1 MGGEPLN
8 EESSRDARLIEG
20 CVGNSKR
27 PYSDAMRRGCACTG
41 RRWRQA
47 RAGTSIA
54 VLALLTVSC
63 GSTGQIARADEPT
76 TAPDAPRPSAPAVG
90 SAVLVD
96 LGDPAA
102 VATWTTVNDPV
113 MGGRST
119 STVTFGD
126 GGLVFS
132 GNISL
137 DNNGGFASAR
147 GPQNPDLGR
156 LAAGAT
162 SLHVR
167 ALGDGKTYVLKA
179 ETGQPWSYIQR
190 FATEPGVRRAYDLP
204 VGGFQP
210 VGRFLDPVPSAPP
223 LDTSALSRVGIYIL
237 DKQEGPFQ
245 LVVSAIDTSS

>member
-1 MGGEPLN
+1 MCEMKFENLFPN
-8 EESSRDARLIEG
+8 APYIEG
-20 CVGNSKR
+20 MWSHQG
-27 PYSDAMRRGCACTG
+27 
-41 RRWRQA
+41 RWRA
-47 RAGTSIA
+47 RAGLAITCLA
-54 VLALLTVSC
+54 VLIVSC
-63 GSTGQIARADEPT
+63 GNTGRIARADEPT
-76 TAPDAPRPSAPAVG
+76 TAPSAPAVG
-90 SAVLVD
+90 PVVLVD

-102 VATWTTVNDPV
+102 VVTWQTVNDPV

-147 GPQNPDLGR
+147 GPLDPEIGR
-156 LAAGAT
+156 RAAGAT

-167 ALGDGKTYVLKA
+167 ALGDGKTYVVKV

-190 FATEPGVRRAYDLP
+190 FTTEAGVRRTYDLP
-204 VGGFQP
+204 VGGFQS

-223 LDTSALSRVGIYIL
+223 LDPSAISRVSIYIL
-237 DKQEGPFQ
+237 DKQEGPFR
-245 LVVSAIDTSS
+245 LIVTAIDSSS

>member
-1 MGGEPLN
+1 MWN
-8 EESSRDARLIEG
+8 HR
-20 CVGNSKR
+20 
-27 PYSDAMRRGCACTG
+27 
-41 RRWRQA
+41 RRWSA
-47 RAGTSIA
+47 RTALA
-54 VLALLTVSC
+54 VTCLAALIVSG
-63 GSTGQIARADEPT
+63 GSTGRIARADEPLT
-76 TAPDAPRPSAPAVG
+76 PPRPSAPAAG
-90 SAVLVD
+90 PAVLVD

-132 GNISL
+132 GDISL

-147 GPQNPDLGR
+147 GPIDPELGSR
-156 LAAGAT
+156 ATGAT
-162 SLHVR
+162 SLRVR
-167 ALGDGKTYVLKA
+167 ALGDGKTYVLKV

-190 FATEPGVRRAYDLP
+190 FSTEAGVRRTYDLP

-210 VGRFLDPVPSAPP
+210 VGRFLDPVPIAPS
-223 LDTSALSRVGIYIL
+223 LDPSIISRVSIYIL

>member
-1 MGGEPLN
+1 MLGP
-8 EESSRDARLIEG
+8 
-20 CVGNSKR
+20 
-27 PYSDAMRRGCACTG
+27 
-41 RRWRQA
+41 
-47 RAGTSIA
+47 
-54 VLALLTVSC
+54 
-63 GSTGQIARADEPT
+63 
-76 TAPDAPRPSAPAVG
+76 
-90 SAVLVD
+90 AVLVD

-147 GPQNPDLGR
+147 GPIDPEIGR
-156 LAAGAT
+156 RASGAT
-162 SLHVR
+162 SLRVR
-167 ALGDGKTYVLKA
+167 AQGDGKTYLLKV

-190 FATEPGVRRAYDLP
+190 FATYPGIGRSYELQ
-204 VGGFQP
+204 VGGFDS
-210 VGRFLDPVPSAPP
+210 VGMFLNPAPAAPP
-223 LDTSALSRVGIYIL
+223 LDPSTINRVGIYIL

-245 LVVSAIDTSS
+245 LVVNGIDTSS